1 MRAREWLFWIAEREA
16 SMKLKLNIT
25 PDLARIMA
33 AEIAVGDR
41 AVTATATVREAG
53 SGLKTAWRGQITGA
67 GLGQRRGS
75 RA

>member
-41 AVTATATVREAG
+41 AVTATVREAG